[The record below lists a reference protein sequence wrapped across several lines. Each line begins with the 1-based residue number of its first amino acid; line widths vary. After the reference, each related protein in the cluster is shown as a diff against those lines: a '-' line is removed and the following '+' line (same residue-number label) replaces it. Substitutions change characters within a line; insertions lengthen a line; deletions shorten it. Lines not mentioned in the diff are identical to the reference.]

1 MVADK
6 KKQKK
11 KTASSGQES
20 ARVPAEATDVPEIV
34 WHRVKRS
41 ALHGQGVFARRKI
54 PAGTRIFEYTG
65 KRITTKQADEQA
77 PSDPDDPFHTFFF
90 SVSSGKIIDGSQD
103 GNDARFI
110 NHSCAPNCET
120 EEDESGKRVY
130 VLALRDIQRG
140 EELNF
145 DYGLVIEGR
154 KTAKVKAQ
162 YACFCGSENCRGTM
176 LALSPRAT
184 RTALRQVISK
194 K

>member
-1 MVADK
+1 MAAEK

-11 KTASSGQES
+11 KTVSSEQDAASVQLQS
-20 ARVPAEATDVPEIV
+20 TDAPEIV

-54 PAGTRIFEYTG
+54 PAGTRIFEYAG
-65 KRITTKQADEQA
+65 KRITSKQADEQL

-90 SVSSGKIIDGSQD
+90 SLSSGKIIDGSQN

-120 EEDESGKRVY
+120 EEDSSGKHVY
-130 VLALRDIQRG
+130 VLALRDIARG
-140 EELNF
+140 EELSF
-145 DYGLVIEGR
+145 DYSLMIDGR

-162 YACFCGSENCRGTM
+162 YACFCGNENCRGTM
-176 LALSPRAT
+176 LALSRRARKT
-184 RTALRQVISK
+184 TA
-194 K
+194 